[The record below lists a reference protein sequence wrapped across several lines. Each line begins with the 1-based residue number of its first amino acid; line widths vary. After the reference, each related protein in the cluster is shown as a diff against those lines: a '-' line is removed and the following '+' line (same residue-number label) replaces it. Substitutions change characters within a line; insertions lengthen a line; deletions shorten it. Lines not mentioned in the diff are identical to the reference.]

1 MHPRVLLWWPPQRW
15 WHPPRRWRCH
25 PRLKWLRAR
34 RWLGD
39 WWHPSRDWLRSLGW
53 WRRPS
58 AWRCLRP
65 PNTGPLWLRRWSL
78 SWPLSPSLCLGRAK
92 SGQVHIRAESSS
104 HFLKIRSHIL
114 RQLSNLLLR
123 CSSLLLCCS
132 SLLLCCPSLLLQ
144 LSLSSRP
151 GGARTPSR
159 RRCLPLTYCPVIFH
173 NAGAKGK
180 PAMLSTPTTVVQ
192 RRGI

>member
-1 MHPRVLLWWPPQRW
+1 MHPRVLLCWPPLRW

-39 WWHPSRDWLRSLGW
+39 RWHPSRDWLRSLGW

-78 SWPLSPSLCLGRAK
+78 SWPLSPSLCLRAIFDNKKRVAMELKCSDSVTWGGRKAGK
-92 SGQVHIRAESSS
+92 FISG
-104 HFLKIRSHIL
+104 
-114 RQLSNLLLR
+114 
-123 CSSLLLCCS
+123 
-132 SLLLCCPSLLLQ
+132 
-144 LSLSSRP
+144 
-151 GGARTPSR
+151 PSR
-159 RRCLPLTYCPVIFH
+159 VVISC
-173 NAGAKGK
+173 KW
-180 PAMLSTPTTVVQ
+180 MQ
-192 RRGI
+192 R